1 MGERLAKSRMGISI
15 HAPAGGATAGCYF
28 MNAKAGAISIHAPA
42 GGATPH
48 SLRKENSRIFQF
60 TPLREGRQI
69 SVFTG

>member
-42 GGATPH
+42 GGAT
-48 SLRKENSRIFQF
+48 QA
-60 TPLREGRQI
+60 
-69 SVFTG
+69 